1 MDLEKKKLQFKK
13 NDEIVITI
21 EDLGKDGEGIGHV
34 DGYALFVKGALPG
47 EKVLVHLM
55 KLNKNYGFAR
65 LVEILEPSK
74 ERMTPS
80 CPSASLCGGCTLQH
94 FSYEG
99 QLAFK
104 EKKVK
109 DCLERL
115 GGVDLS
121 SVTWLPILGMTG
133 ENESPWHYRNKAQFP
148 VREDEN
154 GIPQT
159 GFFAGNTKKAQPLP

>member
-1 MDLEKKKLQFKK
+1 MPFC
-13 NDEIVITI
+13 IVMWR
-21 EDLGKDGEGIGHV
+21 L
-34 DGYALFVKGALPG
+34 YAA
-47 EKVLVHLM
+47 
-55 KLNKNYGFAR
+55 A
-65 LVEILEPSK
+65 
-74 ERMTPS
+74 
-80 CPSASLCGGCTLQH
+80 

-159 GFFAGNTKKAQPLP
+159 GFLPDEATA